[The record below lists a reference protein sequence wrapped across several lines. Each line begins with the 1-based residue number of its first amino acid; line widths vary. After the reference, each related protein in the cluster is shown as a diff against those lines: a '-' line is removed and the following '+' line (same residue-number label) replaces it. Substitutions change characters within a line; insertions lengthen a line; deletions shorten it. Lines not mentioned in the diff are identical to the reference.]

1 MNERVSAMD
10 LRTIQDKLAT
20 HTPSIIGDESL
31 KRYSLLIPLMEQ
43 HDELH
48 ILFEVRSYEM
58 RRQPGEICFPGGKMD
73 GQDSSTQV
81 TAIRETSE
89 ELGIS
94 FKQIKNVQSYGYM
107 VSPFGMKVDVY
118 VGFLDC
124 KEESFYPNK
133 DEVAALF
140 TVPLDYF
147 LKTKPEL
154 HYVHM
159 EVVPEESFPTSII
172 PYGENYQFPKRR
184 YEEYFY
190 HYHERVIWGLTARV
204 LYDFIKKMT

>member
-1 MNERVSAMD
+1 MD
-10 LRTIQDKLAT
+10 LRTIQDKLAK
-20 HTPSIIGDESL
+20 HTPSIIGDDAL
-31 KRYSLLIPLMEQ
+31 KRYSLLIPIMVK

-48 ILFEVRSYEM
+48 ILFEVRSFEM

-73 GQDSSTQV
+73 DQDSSTQV

-89 ELGIS
+89 ELGIK

-107 VSPFGMKVDVY
+107 VSPFGMKVDVF

-124 KEESFYPNK
+124 KEEAFNPNK
-133 DEVAALF
+133 DEVAEIF
-140 TVPLDYF
+140 TVPLDFF
-147 LKTKPEL
+147 LNTKPDL

-159 EVVPEESFPTSII
+159 GVVPEADFPTNII

-184 YEEYFY
+184 YVEYFY
-190 HYHERVIWGLTARV
+190 HYHGRVIWGLTARV